1 MLRLTKQ
8 QLKRGPVL
16 AQSAEQIGQDL
27 TAVHSFYLF
36 LLESA
41 LAHEVPVPPSI
52 AHDRD
57 VLLRFVSLLDLATTP
72 QMIRDG
78 FKSADQRGA
87 GEALLRFFATKSR
100 RRREDRDKVDV
111 IATALYRF
119 LVPPDA
125 GELAEDADYQRTL
138 QFEEELRRIYRN
150 VEIEE
155 PATEHMQLVRE
166 FQFLRDEVNDFR
178 HFDELIDSGVIQ
190 KVRDIKQ
197 TLDSSFLHPSVLA
210 PLASYNVFF
219 GQRFDLL
226 FKRATQEVKSFAHK
240 VQADGGSIMS
250 RVDGDVI
257 VKHLA
262 DVDEGKILNEEYSRA
277 QENLRHVSKLKKAV
291 DNRRFGKGA
300 PLKGAVPQQTN
311 VPRVPPPTAVP
322 QPEITAIAD
331 SVAPAP
337 KGQAQ
342 AAPVPQR
349 SHRLG
354 PEPPAYSTPRS
365 SSSVAEVELQKLS
378 GVQMTI
384 RSFVRAADPTAA
396 QVVPLPNGNITLTVS
411 EVEAFRADY
420 GNEKSFRADF
430 VAALMQMAA
439 LDARL
444 LAEWQEFQ
452 RTRYTAYNWKPHA
465 DALAHLL
472 NMSRTVSEHAMQLM
486 TTAHQRGLTDKVA
499 AVTESIEKVRMR
511 AQAAAEA
518 LQSIGTGE

>member
-1 MLRLTKQ
+1 M
-8 QLKRGPVL
+8 
-16 AQSAEQIGQDL
+16 AQSPEQIAQDL
-27 TAVHSFYLF
+27 TAVHSFYLY

-41 LAHEVPVPPSI
+41 LEHEVPVPPSI

-57 VLLRFVSLLDLATTP
+57 VLHRYVLLLDLAVTP

-78 FKSADQRGA
+78 FKTPDQREA
-87 GEALLRFFATKSR
+87 GEALLRFFASKSR

-125 GELAEDADYQRTL
+125 GELAEDADFQRTL
-138 QFEEELRRIYRN
+138 QFEDELRHIYRN
-150 VEIEE
+150 VDLAE
-155 PATEHMQLVRE
+155 PANEHMQLVRE

-197 TLDSSFLHPSVLA
+197 TLDGSFLHPSVLA

-219 GQRFDLL
+219 GQRFDAL

-240 VQADGGSIMS
+240 VQQDGGSIMS

-262 DVDEGKILNEEYSRA
+262 DVDEHKILNEEYGRA

-291 DNRRFGKGA
+291 DNRRFGKTA
-300 PLKGAVPQQTN
+300 PVKGPVPAAPPSN
-311 VPRVPPPTAVP
+311 APRMAPPPSRVPPPSVAPPPPIVP
-322 QPEITAIAD
+322 LAD

-337 KGQAQ
+337 KSQSQPAA
-342 AAPVPQR
+342 AAPRVSQ
-349 SHRLG
+349 RLG
-354 PEPPAYSTPRS
+354 PEAPAYSTPRS
-365 SSSVAEVELQKLS
+365 SSSVAEVEMQRLS
-378 GVQMTI
+378 AVQMTI

-396 QVVPLPNGNITLTVS
+396 QVVPLPNGNITLTTS

-439 LDARL
+439 VDARL

-452 RTRYTAYNWKPHA
+452 KTRYTAYNWKPHA

-472 NMSRTVSEHAMQLM
+472 ALSRTVWEHALQLM
-486 TTAHQRGLTDKVA
+486 AIAQQRGLADKVA
-499 AVTESIEKVRMR
+499 ALTESVEKVRMR

-518 LQSIGTGE
+518 LQSIGGTE